1 MNLQYLTYEEGLVG
15 TQVGLA
21 SAIGVIT
28 LILTLIVLT
37 SLLRIMNAVVKE
49 A

>member
-1 MNLQYLTYEEGLVG
+1 VG